1 MAKRSTAAAKKTEA
15 DKPVDELI
23 TVEFRGEKFT
33 CPKSRAK
40 WPTRAHQA
48 FQRRNNADG
57 IELLLGPEQW
67 DRLNTVAPAMEDF
80 WEFFGAFT
88 AVANAGLVPDKSDKP
103 DEDSDDSADDSTD
116 EG

>member
-1 MAKRSTAAAKKTEA
+1 MAKRSAAAAKKTED
-15 DKPVDELI
+15 DKPADELI

-33 CPKSRAK
+33 CPWSRAK

-48 FQRRNNADG
+48 FQRNNDVDG

-80 WEFFGAFT
+80 WEFFAAFT
-88 AVANAGLVPDKSDKP
+88 LLANAGLVPDKSGDDK
-103 DEDSDDSADDSTD
+103 SDTDDDSTD

>member
-1 MAKRSTAAAKKTEA
+1 MATAPTTRTRGKAKATETS
-15 DKPVDELI
+15 DDEI
-23 TVEFRGEKFT
+23 VVEFRGLKFV
-33 CPKSRAK
+33 CPKSRSK

-57 IELLLGPEQW
+57 IEYLLGPQQW
-67 DRLNTVAPAMEDF
+67 DALNQVAPTMGDF

-88 AVANAGLVPDKSDKP
+88 AVANAGLVPDKGD
-103 DEDSDDSADDSTD
+103 DEDDAAAGD

>member
-1 MAKRSTAAAKKTEA
+1 MAKRSAADAKKTEA
-15 DKPVDELI
+15 DKPADELI

-33 CPKSRAK
+33 CPWSRAK

-57 IELLLGPEQW
+57 IEFLLGPEQW

-88 AVANAGLVPDKSDKP
+88 AVANAGLVPDKSDKSGV
-103 DEDSDDSADDSTD
+103 DKSDTDDDSTD

>member
-1 MAKRSTAAAKKTEA
+1 MATAPTTRKAKATETS
-15 DKPVDELI
+15 DDEI
-23 TVEFRGEKFT
+23 VVEFRGLKFV
-33 CPKSRAK
+33 CPKSRSK

-57 IELLLGPEQW
+57 IEYLLGPQQW
-67 DRLNTVAPAMEDF
+67 DALNQVAPAMEDF

-88 AVANAGLVPDKSDKP
+88 AVANAGLVPDKDT
-103 DEDSDDSADDSTD
+103 DEDAAAAGD